1 MLERL
6 KERYRQQGR
15 DEQLSLVIEKFEL
28 LYDQH
33 YALGD
38 AQATG
43 MIVEMVAWL
52 QDDWEALD
60 DSRI

>member
-6 KERYRQQGR
+6 KERYRQEGR
-15 DEQLSLVIEKFEL
+15 DEQLSLVVEKFEQ
-28 LYDQH
+28 LYDEH

-38 AQATG
+38 ARATG